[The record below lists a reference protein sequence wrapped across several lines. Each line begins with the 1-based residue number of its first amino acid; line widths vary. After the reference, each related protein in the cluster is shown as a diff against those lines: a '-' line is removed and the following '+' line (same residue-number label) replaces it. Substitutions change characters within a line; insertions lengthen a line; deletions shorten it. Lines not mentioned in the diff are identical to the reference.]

1 MSDAR
6 SMISGDQYLGGLFM
20 FLCRSIRQ
28 HWLLTILVPL
38 LAMAIAYLAA
48 LQLPPVYV
56 AQGSVRLGR
65 VDGGEAVS
73 LAGAVTRI
81 NSPSFKQRVVRSMNL
96 SGADSARAAALI
108 FGSLVAKQETP
119 DTVAV
124 TVRAPTGEQAREAMG
139 RAVGLLNEEQQ
150 KTMEPLVADIK
161 QQLAASDANIASLL
175 QARDALSALA
185 KEEPKTSAAELASG
199 ALRRVWLSDLV
210 SRNEQRLTAAR
221 AEQHALATRLGAWR
235 TYPAALVDEGF
246 VSSSFALAAPVTVA
260 IFAGAI
266 IFLGFLLGVA
276 FRGSKV
282 PAA

>member
-1 MSDAR
+1 MSEAR
-6 SMISGDQYLGGLFM
+6 SMVSGDQYLGGLFM

-28 HWLLTILVPL
+28 HWLLTILLP
-38 LAMAIAYLAA
+38 LAA
-48 LQLPPVYV
+48 MPVAYVAAGQLPRVYA
-56 AQGSVRLGR
+56 AQGSIRLGR
-65 VDGGEAVS
+65 VDGAEAVS
-73 LAGAVTRI
+73 LAGAVSRI

-96 SGADSARAAALI
+96 SGAQSARAAGLI
-108 FGSLVAKQETP
+108 FGSLVAKQETQ

-124 TVRAPTGEQAREAMG
+124 SVRAPTGQQAREAMG
-139 RAVGLLNEEQQ
+139 SAVGLLNEEQQ

-161 QQLAASDANIASLL
+161 QQLAAGDANIVSLL

-185 KEEPKTSAAELASG
+185 KEEQTTPVADLAS
-199 ALRRVWLSDLV
+199 ATLRRVWLSDLA
-210 SRNEQRLTAAR
+210 SRNEQRLAAAR

-246 VSSSFALAAPVTVA
+246 VSSSFALAAPATVA
-260 IFAGAI
+260 IFTGAI

-276 FRGSKV
+276 FRRSKV